1 MGRVLL
7 AAGDDADVD
16 PLIEALGRADLT
28 VHRVETGVGALER
41 LDDGSFECVLG
52 TQRLPDMDGVGLLG
66 RVRDRAPDVPAVLL
80 VGPDDVDLLF
90 RAHAADVN
98 HVLALEPG
106 REDQIAERV
115 QDLLVDH
122 RLDAWRDRDDRLRDA
137 TAHLMRRL
145 FRLAPEELEREVCR
159 VLTEADLYT
168 VAWVS
173 RYDAEADALVPR
185 TAAGIDPSN
194 LRDRA
199 LDRGIGP
206 DSGVVVS
213 PSPSARDRLV
223 EIAVPFGD
231 GGDLHG
237 VLFLTAPED
246 PTPIERDVLADLG
259 EAVGARLASAHAGGA
274 SGPTVGGV
282 AGAIGAEMAEAV
294 GSVRDYLDGATRT
307 GVHRIDDLEVAAA
320 DLEAVVDLCEALE
333 AGTVDADKRE
343 GVDLGSL
350 ARRAWRGTE
359 TYWASLE
366 IEGSDRVEVHPALME
381 FAFSRL
387 FGALIDR
394 AATRIEIPFF
404 GTEVDVD
411 IRVGAGEKAFFVEVP
426 DAGDIEGWEAGDE
439 PLEWVLAER
448 VFAAHGW
455 SLEAAETDGGLRF
468 EVLIPVEAG
477 EA

>member
-41 LDDGSFECVLG
+41 LDTGRVECVLA
-52 TQRLPDMDGVGLLG
+52 TRRLPDMDGVGLLG
-66 RVRDRAPDVPAVLL
+66 RVRDRSPDTPAVLL

-90 RAHAADVN
+90 RSHAAGVD

-106 REDQIAERV
+106 RGDQIAERV

-137 TAHLMRRL
+137 TARLIRRL
-145 FRLAPEELEREVCR
+145 FTLAPEELEREVCR
-159 VLTEADLYT
+159 ELTEADLYT

-173 RYDAEADALVPR
+173 TYDAEANALVPR

-194 LRDRA
+194 LRERE

-213 PSPSARDRLV
+213 PSARDRLV
-223 EIAVPFGD
+223 EVAVPFGH
-231 GGDLHG
+231 GGDLLG
-237 VLFLTAPED
+237 VLFLTATED

-259 EAVGARLASAHAGGA
+259 EAIGTRLAAGHAGGA
-274 SGPTVGGV
+274 SGSTVEGL
-282 AGAIGAEMAEAV
+282 AGAIGAEMV
-294 GSVRDYLDGATRT
+294 GGVESVRDYLDGATRT
-307 GVHRIDDLEVAAA
+307 GVHRIDDLEAAVA

-333 AGTVDADKRE
+333 TGSVDAGERE
-343 GVDLGSL
+343 AVDLGSI
-350 ARRAWRGTE
+350 ARRAWRATE

-366 IEGSDRVEVHPALME
+366 IEGSERVEVHPALME
-381 FAFSRL
+381 FALSRL

-426 DAGDIEGWEAGDE
+426 DAGDVEGWEAGDE
-439 PLEWVLAER
+439 PLDWVLAER

-455 SLEAAETDGGLRF
+455 SLEATEADDGLRF

-477 EA
+477 GA